1 MVLRTRITRDKSK
14 FPAEISQI
22 AYATL
27 RQLRIILTL
36 QEMINR
42 GVEVGAVLVQHGWL
56 EFDTVADY
64 EKITDAH
71 QNGSL
76 DQICKF

>member
-1 MVLRTRITRDKSK
+1 MLGATNTRDM
-14 FPAEISQI
+14 
-22 AYATL
+22 
-27 RQLRIILTL
+27 L